1 MKTIDEGAPEL
12 GVIAAEQDPWRVSGH
27 DRRVTAARRRGRELR
42 DRMQC
47 EPTVASVRTLP
58 LMTLVYPARWAFW
71 GTAMVPSPYIVVE
84 HRALLVQFWQAG
96 ALKTLLFNPTDID
109 AIDRVPYYVNERERR
124 PLGARLF
131 VKKRAQ
137 VEDLL
142 APLRI
147 RPEDIDYIAFDHF
160 HLQDLRRTLGTS
172 ASEPR
177 FPRAKLLVPDAEWR
191 HFDDLHPIQ
200 RAFFLA
206 NGKRGV
212 REDRVVSTTADLRL
226 GDGVFL
232 VRTPGHTPGHQTLF
246 LKTDRGVYG
255 ISENGVCADNWA
267 PEASRILGVAARAR
281 TQELEVLPNLNTPE
295 AGGDQYASMLL
306 EKHVV
311 DRVPNQP
318 ELPQMFPSFE
328 ATSSALTPGVR
339 PYEHKALKIGPVLL
353 PSRLPRRGVVEH
365 TGLEEP
371 AAHEREEPMPE
382 PMRARPIA

>member
-1 MKTIDEGAPEL
+1 MKNIDEGAPEL
-12 GVIAAEQDPWRVSGH
+12 TVIAAEQDPWRASGH

-58 LMTLVYPARWAFW
+58 LLTLAYPARWAFW
-71 GTAMVPSPYIVVE
+71 GTAMVPSPYVVVE

-96 ALKTLLFNPTDID
+96 ALKTLLWNPTDVD

-131 VKKRAQ
+131 VKKRAH

-142 APLRI
+142 APLRV
-147 RPEDIDYIAFDHF
+147 RPEDIDYLAFDHL
-160 HLQDLRRTLGTS
+160 HLQDLRRTLGTN
-172 ASEPR
+172 AQEPR

-191 HFDDLHPIQ
+191 HWDDLHPLH

-206 NGKRGV
+206 SGKRGV
-212 REDRVVSTTADLRL
+212 REDNVVTTTADLRL
-226 GDGVFL
+226 GDGLFL

-246 LKTDRGVYG
+246 FKTDRGVFG
-255 ISENGVCADNWA
+255 VGENGVCPDNWA
-267 PEASRILGVAARAR
+267 PEASRIPGVATRSRA
-281 TQELEVLPNLNTPE
+281 QELEVLPNLVTPV

-311 DRVPNQP
+311 DRLPDQP
-318 ELPQMFPSFE
+318 DLPQMFSSYE

-339 PYEHKALKIGPVLL
+339 PYEIREVKYGPVLL
-353 PSRLPRRGVVEH
+353 PSRLPRHGVTEH
-365 TGLEEP
+365 P
-371 AAHEREEPMPE
+371 AAPPLPAEAVH
-382 PMRARPIA
+382 ARPVV